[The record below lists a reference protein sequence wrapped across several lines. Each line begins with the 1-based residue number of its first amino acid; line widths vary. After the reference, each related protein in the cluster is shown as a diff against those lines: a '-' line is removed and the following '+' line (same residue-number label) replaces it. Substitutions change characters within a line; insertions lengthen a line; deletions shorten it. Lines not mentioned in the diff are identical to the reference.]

1 MSTWIW
7 FDDNVLFH
15 ITPWSLAS
23 LWAFS
28 LVHFFAL
35 PFCFMALR
43 AQRVHRVGHLDL
55 LLNQYHQLCHLH
67 LVSNAML
74 LQLDDFTDSLEDAG
88 FTTHPIYAYVMHSRT
103 MMYDFIRECSR
114 AMLAVRERIIRML
127 FRLHGI

>member
-1 MSTWIW
+1 
-7 FDDNVLFH
+7 
-15 ITPWSLAS
+15 
-23 LWAFS
+23 
-28 LVHFFAL
+28 
-35 PFCFMALR
+35 MALR

-55 LLNQYHQLCHLH
+55 LLNQYQQLCHLH

-74 LQLDDFTDSLEDAG
+74 LQLDDFTDTLEDAG